1 MARTSPPGSPAGPP
15 HDAVDDHRPRSPG
28 PGPAHPPG
36 SSAADRSETK
46 AADAPGPWRPGVVK
60 VLARAGAP
68 LASACVV
75 LALWWAAARAGVLGE
90 GLVPTPWQTLRAAH
104 AMWADGTMT
113 ADLRASLA
121 RAGQGFAAGAAAG
134 TALGFLT
141 GNQRRVAAL
150 VGPMMSFLRPIPAI
164 ALVPLVTAWFGIGE
178 QAKHL
183 LIAYAVFLAVWLY
196 VHDGVARVPADYL
209 RAARALGVP
218 RRRRLTEVLL
228 PAAAPSVVA
237 ALRYGAGLAFLA
249 LVAAELGGAQSGIAY
264 RLQVD
269 GQFLRTDHMFVG
281 LIELGLLGLLA
292 DALISAVGHRLV
304 HWSGGS

>member
-1 MARTSPPGSPAGPP
+1 MARTSPPGSPADPP
-15 HDAVDDHRPRSPG
+15 DTASP
-28 PGPAHPPG
+28 
-36 SSAADRSETK
+36 
-46 AADAPGPWRPGVVK
+46 APGKAFTRTSKATRASRATRTARTAKAVTAVTAAK
-60 VLARAGAP
+60 VAKAAGAP
-68 LASACVV
+68 LVSACLV
-75 LALWWAAARAGVLGE
+75 LVLWWAAARAGVLGA
-90 GLVPTPWQTLRAAH
+90 GLVPTPWQTLRAAR
-104 AMWADGTMT
+104 AMWSDGTLT
-113 ADLRASLA
+113 DDLRASLA
-121 RAGQGFAAGAAAG
+121 RAGQGFAAGASAG
-134 TALGFLT
+134 IALGFLT
-141 GNQRRVAAL
+141 GHQRRVAAL
-150 VGPMMSFLRPIPAI
+150 VNPVMSFLRPIPAI

-218 RRRRLTEVLL
+218 RWRRLTEVLL

-292 DALISAVGHRLV
+292 DALISTVGHRLV
-304 HWSGGS
+304 HWSSGS

>member
-1 MARTSPPGSPAGPP
+1 MTPAAPPARTARTARPSGSFRRGRAAAAGSP
-15 HDAVDDHRPRSPG
+15 VL
-28 PGPAHPPG
+28 
-36 SSAADRSETK
+36 SAAL
-46 AADAPGPWRPGVVK
+46 
-60 VLARAGAP
+60 VLT
-68 LASACVV
+68 
-75 LALWWAAARAGVLGE
+75 LWWAAARGGVLGE

-104 AMWADGTMT
+104 AMWADGTMA

-121 RAGQGFAAGAAAG
+121 RAGQGFAAGASAG

-141 GNQRRVAAL
+141 GHHRGVAAL
-150 VGPMMSFLRPIPAI
+150 VGPVMSFLRPVPAI

-183 LIAYAVFLAVWLY
+183 VIAYAVFLAVWLY
-196 VHDGVARVPADYL
+196 VHDGVARVPADHL
-209 RAARALGVP
+209 RAARTLGVP
-218 RRRRLTEVLL
+218 AWRRLAEVLL

-269 GQFLRTDHMFVG
+269 GQFLRTDHLFVG

-292 DALISAVGHRLV
+292 DTLISTAGRRLV
-304 HWSGGS
+304 HWSSGS

>member
-1 MARTSPPGSPAGPP
+1 MARTAPPPRPARPP
-15 HDAVDDHRPRSPG
+15 DTAVPRSPRNG
-28 PGPAHPPG
+28 I
-36 SSAADRSETK
+36 R
-46 AADAPGPWRPGVVK
+46 K
-60 VLARAGAP
+60 VLAPCAAP
-68 LASACVV
+68 LTSAVLV

-104 AMWADGTMT
+104 AMWADGTLA

-121 RAGQGFAAGAAAG
+121 RAGQGFAAGASAG
-134 TALGFLT
+134 IALGFAT
-141 GNQRRVAAL
+141 GHHPRVAAL
-150 VGPMMSFLRPIPAI
+150 AGPVMSFLRPIPAI

-178 QAKHL
+178 RAKHL
-183 LIAYAVFLAVWLY
+183 VIAYAVLLAVWLY

-209 RAARALGVP
+209 RAARTLGVP
-218 RRRRLTEVLL
+218 AWRRMTEVLL

-269 GQFLRTDHMFVG
+269 GQFLRTGHMFVG
-281 LIELGLLGLLA
+281 LIELGLLGVLA
-292 DALISAVGHRLV
+292 DALISTAGRRLV
-304 HWSGGS
+304 HWSSGS

>member
-15 HDAVDDHRPRSPG
+15 PGDTAREPRPRT
-28 PGPAHPPG
+28 PPDPPV
-36 SSAADRSETK
+36 AK
-46 AADAPGPWRPGVVK
+46 AAPRPGAAVPGRPRPGAVR
-60 VLARAGAP
+60 VLARAGGP
-68 LASACVV
+68 LASACLV

-104 AMWADGTMT
+104 AMWSDGTMT
-113 ADLRASLA
+113 TDLRASLA

-150 VGPMMSFLRPIPAI
+150 VNPLMSFLRPIPAI
-164 ALVPLVTAWFGIGE
+164 ALVPLATAWFGIGE

-209 RAARALGVP
+209 RAARTLGVS

-304 HWSGGS
+304 HWSNGT